1 MSTFSN
7 ALNIPSVNGTVVV
20 GTGTGFSDV
29 AYSSTP
35 TASNIMYRDSNGNS
49 SANNLSLNST
59 GNAAVGTITLTAAS
73 SFYQVFSS
81 GAGSATVVLP
91 NATTLATGW
100 RYQFNN
106 NASGVIT
113 VQANGGGTLFTMP
126 SGSYVTL
133 ILTSTSF
140 PAGQWDYHW
149 EAPSNTQWGTAG
161 LNVTGYVESS
171 TLTASAPVIANSSK
185 QLTSTALTNGQL
197 LIGNSGTIP
206 SAATLTSTQG
216 FNVMNGSGSITLSN
230 LRNGA
235 KYVVSSVSGQGGY
248 TTIGAAI
255 TQASSDGVS
264 SIVPATILVWPGTY
278 TENVVLQ
285 DYINIVA
292 LDNGVN
298 IVGAMTY
305 PTGIGVVF
313 LQNLTISNSST
324 NPVLEVVAAAAIL
337 INNCIISSNS
347 SGSAFVMTNSSG
359 SFNIDSSTIYCSSSG
374 SAIDISYANGNFY
387 NCEITGSTS
396 TASSVNTTSSVSMY
410 NCNISDYYDVND
422 TATLNTYYCNLT
434 SSSNPCVNVA
444 VGATFSA
451 ISTVLSSNSTYYVDG
466 SGNFLYS
473 GISLPG
479 SSITPNPVLAIV
491 SYPWS
496 TGLIICNNNISTN
509 PGSSAS
515 SSLSLGSAYQNTLGY
530 DVVLTVYVAVSA
542 ATSGSILSGSG
553 ASSSPTQQT
562 VVSGLTTA
570 STLIIPVTIY
580 LANKYYALISTS
592 GTITATISGQQ
603 VTPV

>member
-206 SAATLTSTQG
+206 SAATLTSTQ
-216 FNVMNGSGSITLSN
+216 
-230 LRNGA
+230 
-235 KYVVSSVSGQGGY
+235 
-248 TTIGAAI
+248 
-255 TQASSDGVS
+255 D
-264 SIVPATILVWPGTY
+264 
-278 TENVVLQ
+278 
-285 DYINIVA
+285 
-292 LDNGVN
+292 
-298 IVGAMTY
+298 
-305 PTGIGVVF
+305 
-313 LQNLTISNSST
+313 
-324 NPVLEVVAAAAIL
+324 
-337 INNCIISSNS
+337 
-347 SGSAFVMTNSSG
+347 
-359 SFNIDSSTIYCSSSG
+359 
-374 SAIDISYANGNFY
+374 
-387 NCEITGSTS
+387 
-396 TASSVNTTSSVSMY
+396 
-410 NCNISDYYDVND
+410 
-422 TATLNTYYCNLT
+422 LT
-434 SSSNPCVNVA
+434 S
-444 VGATFSA
+444 
-451 ISTVLSSNSTYYVDG
+451 
-466 SGNFLYS
+466 
-473 GISLPG
+473 
-479 SSITPNPVLAIV
+479 
-491 SYPWS
+491 
-496 TGLIICNNNISTN
+496 
-509 PGSSAS
+509 
-515 SSLSLGSAYQNTLGY
+515 
-530 DVVLTVYVAVSA
+530 
-542 ATSGSILSGSG
+542 
-553 ASSSPTQQT
+553 
-562 VVSGLTTA
+562 
-570 STLIIPVTIY
+570 
-580 LANKYYALISTS
+580 
-592 GTITATISGQQ
+592 
-603 VTPV
+603 